1 MSINKNMNI
10 VVLAGGT
17 STERLIS
24 IISGTGVCRALRTK
38 GHKAVLLDVFAGNV
52 NADPEDFFPAQ
63 YDVDK
68 ANAYISSFNDII
80 PTMVKER
87 RSFFG
92 PNVVEMC
99 SAADIVFL
107 ALHGANGEDGRVQAA
122 FDLMGIRYT
131 GAGYLS
137 SAMAM
142 DKAITKNM
150 FIAGDVPTARAYFL
164 ERGTEVKT
172 PGEIGLKYPVVIKP
186 ACGGSSV
193 GITIAKDDEEFTQ
206 SVKIAFDLEPKAVVE
221 EFLKGREFSVG
232 VVDGKALPV
241 IEIAPKDGWYD
252 YENKYKPGA
261 TVETCPAE
269 ITSEQ
274 TARMQRHAEKAMEAL
289 GIEAYGR
296 IDFIMDEDGYM
307 IALEANTLPGMTAM
321 SLLPQEAAQVG
332 YSYEDL
338 CEHLINVSLKKYN
351 N

>member
-1 MSINKNMNI
+1 MNI

-24 IISGTGVCRALRTK
+24 IISGTGVCRALRAK
-38 GHKAVLLDVFAGNV
+38 GHNAVLLDIFAGNSEA
-52 NADPEDFFPAQ
+52 NPDDFFPAH
-63 YDVDK
+63 YDVD
-68 ANAYISSFNDII
+68 AASAYMSGFNDKIEE
-80 PTMVKER
+80 MKQQR
-87 RSFFG
+87 KAFFG
-92 PNVVEMC
+92 PNVLEMC
-99 SAADIVFL
+99 SAADFVFM

-150 FIAGDVPTARAYFL
+150 FLAAGVPTAKAYFA
-164 ERGTEVKT
+164 ERGANLSM
-172 PGEIGLKYPVVIKP
+172 PADQGLKYPVVIKP

-193 GITIAKDDEEFTQ
+193 GITIANDDEEFLA
-206 SVKIAFDLEPKAVVE
+206 SIKIAHDLEPKAVVE

-241 IEIAPKDGWYD
+241 IEIAPKEGWYD

-269 ITSEQ
+269 ITDEQ
-274 TARMQRHAEKAMEAL
+274 TARMQRHAEKAMESL

-338 CEHLINVSLKKYN
+338 CEHLINVSQKKYN
-351 N
+351 G